1 MAKKSIT
8 FNGKEVPLTKD
19 GFPNAV
25 YLPKEVRAAVKKH
38 REQKKAKKGEELIE
52 DIIKLLEKLSD

>member
-25 YLPKEVRAAVKKH
+25 YLPKEVRAAVKKY
-38 REQKKAKKGEELIE
+38 REQKKAKKGEELID
-52 DIIKLLEKLSD
+52 DITKLLEKLSD

>member
-25 YLPKEVRAAVKKH
+25 YLPKEVRAAVKKYK
-38 REQKKAKKGEELIE
+38 EQKKLA
-52 DIIKLLEKLSD
+52 LEKV